1 VHLGIVS
8 CRSAK
13 FGNNRLI
20 SIFAC
25 QKLRNGGIMKRWT
38 TIFLIFG
45 LFVFVSCGK
54 QNNDTQEAETVRADR
69 VTLPDIDISRSPNG
83 IVPLPENV
91 PLVIRDVF
99 VKYTKI
105 YAPNGKP
112 IHILAQ
118 DGWTDDQ
125 IKKGRNVLEF
135 ILTDFPGSE
144 YGDDKSAIA
153 NAMSDRKATMV
164 FFNTEPDLRKAFQGP
179 LRGATD
185 LSMQDL
191 RANECPAEGDDDYMN
206 HITRDASFEE
216 IWHLVHDYGVKQ
228 VHPEM
233 IAEMRK
239 ANDLA
244 AEKGWRAWPE
254 DEPDEHPNEYMGV
267 LIDNYYDLWTVRPKL
282 YEGRDIAPEDVPE
295 GQSHFGRYFAG
306 SRTRMREH
314 DPAGYA
320 LMEKF
325 FPPFLTYTS
334 ELPEYFDGTFS
345 LTFDESMAYTYKS
358 QHLVNVSLTGTKNA
372 NLTGNAFDNMLTGNA
387 GDNVLTGG
395 HGNDTIEGG
404 EGKDTAV
411 FSGPKSEYIISIH
424 NGDSKVADAKTG
436 RDGEDSLRNIE
447 ILKFSD
453 GNVEI

>member
-1 VHLGIVS
+1 MKKWTAIALIV
-8 CRSAK
+8 
-13 FGNNRLI
+13 
-20 SIFAC
+20 
-25 QKLRNGGIMKRWT
+25 
-38 TIFLIFG
+38 G
-45 LFVFVSCGK
+45 LSVFISCG
-54 QNNDTQEAETVRADR
+54 NENTDSEEGDTTRTDR
-69 VTLPDIDISRSPNG
+69 VTLPEIEISQCTNG
-83 IVPLPENV
+83 IVPLHENV
-91 PLVIRDVF
+91 PQVIRDVF

-135 ILTDFPGSE
+135 ILTDYPGSE
-144 YGDDKSAIA
+144 YGNDKSTIA
-153 NAMSDRKATMV
+153 NAMADRKATMV
-164 FFNTEPDLRKAFQGP
+164 FFNTEPDLRKAFRGP

-206 HITRDASFEE
+206 HMTRDASFEE

-228 VHPEM
+228 VLPDM

-239 ANDLA
+239 ANDAA
-244 AEKGWRAWPE
+244 AEQGWRGWPD
-254 DEPDEHPNEYMGV
+254 DEPDEHPNEYVGV

-306 SRTRMREH
+306 SRARMK
-314 DPAGYA
+314 DQDTAGYA

-325 FPPFLTYTS
+325 FPPFLTYTP
-334 ELPEYFDGTFS
+334 ELPDYFEGTFF

-358 QHLVNVSLTGTKNA
+358 QHLVNVTLTGTNNA
-372 NLTGNAFDNMLTGNA
+372 NITGNSY
-387 GDNVLTGG
+387 DNVLTGNEG
-395 HGNDTIEGG
+395 DNILIGGRGNDTLEGG
-404 EGKDTAV
+404 AGKDTAV
-411 FSGPKSEYIISIH
+411 FSGPRTDYTIRIH
-424 NGDSKVADAKTG
+424 NGDSKVTDGKAG
-436 RDGEDSLRNIE
+436 RDGEDSLKNIE

-453 GNVEI
+453 ETVEI

>member
-1 VHLGIVS
+1 MK
-8 CRSAK
+8 K
-13 FGNNRLI
+13 FALV
-20 SIFAC
+20 
-25 QKLRNGGIMKRWT
+25 
-38 TIFLIFG
+38 FLIFG
-45 LFVFVSCGK
+45 LCVFISCGK
-54 QNNDTQEAETVRADR
+54 QNNDAQDIEKAQADR
-69 VTLPDIDISRSPNG
+69 VTLPDIDISQSPNG
-83 IVPLPENV
+83 IVILTENV
-91 PLVIRDVF
+91 PQVIRDVF

-144 YGDDKSAIA
+144 YGHDKSGIA
-153 NAMSDRKATMV
+153 NAMADRKATMV

-191 RANECPAEGDDDYMN
+191 RANENPAEGDDDYMN

-216 IWHLVHDYGVKQ
+216 IWHLVHDNGIKQ
-228 VHPEM
+228 VLPEM

-244 AEKGWRAWPE
+244 EKKGWRGWPD
-254 DEPDEHPNEYMGV
+254 DEPDEHPNEYVGV

-295 GQSHFGRYFAG
+295 GQSHFGRYFAA
-306 SRTRMREH
+306 SRELMKEN
-314 DPAGYA
+314 DPAGYG

-325 FPPFLTYTS
+325 FPPFLTYTP
-334 ELPEYFDGTFS
+334 ELPESFHGTFS
-345 LTFDESMAYTYKS
+345 LTFNESLVYTYKS
-358 QHLVNVSLTGTKNA
+358 QHLVNVTLTGTNNA
-372 NLTGNAFDNMLTGNA
+372 NLTGNDYDNVLTGNA
-387 GDNVLTGG
+387 GDNILTGG
-395 HGNDTIEGG
+395 AGNDTIEGG

-411 FSGPKSEYIISIH
+411 FSGPKTDYIIHIH
-424 NGDSKVADAKTG
+424 NGDSKVTDSQAG
-436 RDGEDSLRNIE
+436 RDGEDFLTNIE

-453 GNVEI
+453 ETVEI

>member
-1 VHLGIVS
+1 
-8 CRSAK
+8 
-13 FGNNRLI
+13 
-20 SIFAC
+20 
-25 QKLRNGGIMKRWT
+25 MKRIAL
-38 TIFLIFG
+38 IFLIFG
-45 LFVFVSCGK
+45 LCGFMTCGK
-54 QNNDTQEAETVRADR
+54 QNNDTQTLKTERTER
-69 VTLPDIDISRSPNG
+69 VTLPDIDISQSPNG
-83 IVPLPENV
+83 IVSLPENV
-91 PLVIRDVF
+91 PQAIRDVF

-118 DGWTDDQ
+118 DAWTDDQ

-144 YGDDKSAIA
+144 YGNDKSAIA
-153 NAMSDRKATMV
+153 NAMADRKATMV
-164 FFNTEPDLRKAFQGP
+164 FFNTEPDMRKAFRGP
-179 LRGATD
+179 LRGTTD

-206 HITRDASFEE
+206 HVTRDASFEE

-239 ANDLA
+239 ANDKA

-254 DEPDEHPNEYMGV
+254 DEPDEHPNEYVGV

-306 SRTRMREH
+306 SRARMKEQ

-325 FPPFLTYTS
+325 FPPFLTYTP
-334 ELPEYFDGTFS
+334 ELPEYFKGTFS
-345 LTFDESMAYTYKS
+345 LTFDEALAYTFKS
-358 QHLVNVSLTGTKNA
+358 QHLVNVTLTGPN
-372 NLTGNAFDNMLTGNA
+372 NSDLIGNAYDNVLTGNA

-395 HGNDTIEGG
+395 RGNDIIDGG

-411 FSGPKSEYIISIH
+411 FSGPRSDYIIRIY
-424 NGDSKVADAKTG
+424 NGDTKITDGITG
-436 RDGEDSLRNIE
+436 RDGEDSLKNIE
-447 ILKFSD
+447 VLKFRD
-453 GNVEI
+453 ETVDI